1 MLYRLYDKIFII
13 TYNIFVIEQITYLLK
28 NIQILYIYTI
38 YNKLYIIMYI
48 KTIFIRISDYKLWN
62 QSEFIL
68 FIYHFLIV

>member
-48 KTIFIRISDYKLWN
+48 KTIFIRISDYKL
-62 QSEFIL
+62 
-68 FIYHFLIV
+68 